1 MTLRFIHGGD
11 AARLHGTPSLA
22 SVASAEELGD
32 LVRAAAHE
40 SEAGRWILL
49 GGFDPARLDVRA
61 EALSRALDE
70 AAPGHPVCLWSADH
84 RIARVN
90 AAAVRFGKL
99 PGVVLEFPATDAVR
113 RILPRWT
120 MEVWKDRLGLLAADL
135 AAEGVTHLID
145 LDETAGEGWR
155 ALDDEGLLVLEE
167 VGVVCAAKSLR
178 RQIREGERTG
188 KGRGRTIFSGVVFDF
203 DRDPWSVERTTEEL
217 RLARDAG
224 IRIYA
229 QVSDSAARA
238 KAESALLSAGP
249 FDPDLPPVF
258 VR

>member
-1 MTLRFIHGGD
+1 MTLRYIHGGD
-11 AARLHGTPSLA
+11 VARLHGTPSLA
-22 SVASAEELGD
+22 NVATSEELAG

-49 GGFDPARLDVRA
+49 GGFDPAILDIRA
-61 EALSRALDE
+61 EALTAALDD

-99 PGVVLEFPATDAVR
+99 PDVVLEFPATDAVR

-120 MEVWKDRLGLLAADL
+120 MEVWKDRLSLLAADL

-155 ALDDEGLLVLEE
+155 ALDDEGLLVLDE

-188 KGRGRTIFSGVVFDF
+188 KGRGRTTFAGVVFDF
-203 DRDPWSVERTTEEL
+203 DRDPWSLERTTEEL

-238 KAESALLSAGP
+238 KAETALLLAGP
-249 FDPDLPPVF
+249 FDPDLSPAF